1 MDSHTALKLAY
12 LEHGHD
18 DMSDMNNKL
27 CEYCGNKKARI
38 RFCSNKCKDK
48 YHNTRNPRGFFR
60 HLAGSNSENE
70 HDVAMSATEDGWDGH
85 KNSF

>member
-1 MDSHTALKLAY
+1 
-12 LEHGHD
+12 
-18 DMSDMNNKL
+18 MSNKL
-27 CEYCGNKKARI
+27 CEYCGSKKARI